1 MTKRSRFG
9 ILSIGCLSLGVIWF
23 FLVKKLFTAKDNL
36 PPLIDAI
43 GKILFWGFPVC
54 LLLIVLGII
63 FLILAIIAKS

>member
-9 ILSIGCLSLGVIWF
+9 ILSIGCLSIGVIWF
-23 FLVKKLFTAKDNL
+23 FLVIGLFTSKGDL
-36 PPLIDAI
+36 PPLIDMI

-63 FLILAIIAKS
+63 FLILAISKK